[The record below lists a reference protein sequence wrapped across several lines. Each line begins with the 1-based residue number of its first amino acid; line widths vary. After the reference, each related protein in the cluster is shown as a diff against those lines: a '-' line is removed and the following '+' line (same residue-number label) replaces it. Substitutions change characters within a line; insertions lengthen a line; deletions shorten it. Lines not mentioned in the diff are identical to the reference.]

1 MNYTHIGQL
10 VETQL
15 RTKDIAMIYKHID
28 GVEVNATFSECM
40 QFRYRL
46 DVVLKTKIEGKIK
59 TVCAI
64 MQNPSV
70 ADSEIAD
77 KSLQFLEKLIF
88 MKNIPEFADATKLI
102 IINQF
107 AFVQT
112 NKFSG
117 QAEHIGP
124 ENDRYIQD
132 AIAEADVIL
141 VAWGS
146 SNSYSDRQ
154 NFINDKLIKC
164 QPNKVLLEGKQ
175 HPSRAS
181 YDDYVS
187 TYDISPFTQANP

>member
-15 RTKDIAMIYKHID
+15 RTKDIAMIYRHID
-28 GVEVNATFSECM
+28 GVEANATFSECM

-46 DVVLKTKIEGKIK
+46 DVALKTAIEGKTK

-70 ADSEIAD
+70 ANSEIAD
-77 KSLQFLEKLIF
+77 KSAQFLEKLVF
-88 MKNIPEFADATKLI
+88 TKSVPQFAGATKLI
-102 IINQF
+102 IVNQF

-112 NKFSG
+112 NEFSG
-117 QAEHIGP
+117 RAEHIGT
-124 ENDRYIQD
+124 ENNKYIQE
-132 AIAEADVIL
+132 AIAEADIIL
-141 VAWGS
+141 IAWGS
-146 SNSYSDRQ
+146 GNSYADRKQ
-154 NFINDKLIKC
+154 AIHEIIK
-164 QPNKVLLEGKQ
+164 NHSGKVVLLGKS

-187 TYDISPFTQANP
+187 TYNI

>member
-1 MNYTHIGQL
+1 
-10 VETQL
+10 
-15 RTKDIAMIYKHID
+15 
-28 GVEVNATFSECM
+28 
-40 QFRYRL
+40 
-46 DVVLKTKIEGKIK
+46 
-59 TVCAI
+59 